1 MILAVLFANV
11 EGNILI
17 ERYALKI
24 GIVLARSILLN
35 FCFIVFFNRSSSL
48 GFIYIYIYI
57 WLGGIWMDLC
67 LIYLIFVQGFTF
79 FFSVDGVIFFF
90 GLFLCALFC
99 VVVKWEIVNDWE
111 HLVLGEYLCCLW
123 WEWGNWF
130 ECRLNPWLFKENKH
144 GKSYEPIM
152 LMYS

>member
-57 WLGGIWMDLC
+57 Y
-67 LIYLIFVQGFTF
+67 IYLIRWNLNGFMSYLFNFRTRVYIF
-79 FFSVDGVIFFF
+79 FFSRWCDFFF

-123 WEWGNWF
+123 
-130 ECRLNPWLFKENKH
+130 
-144 GKSYEPIM
+144 
-152 LMYS
+152 

>member
-48 GFIYIYIYI
+48 GFYIYIYIYI
-57 WLGGIWMDLC
+57 YVCMYVCVCVYIY
-67 LIYLIFVQGFTF
+67 IYLIRWNLNGFMSYLFNFRTRVYIF
-79 FFSVDGVIFFF
+79 FFSRWCDFLC
-90 GLFLCALFC
+90 LFLCALFC
-99 VVVKWEIVNDWE
+99 VVVKWEIVNDWD

-123 WEWGNWF
+123 RE
-130 ECRLNPWLFKENKH
+130 
-144 GKSYEPIM
+144 
-152 LMYS
+152 